1 MPFRTRRV
9 FLWQWALGAFQL
21 GMGWGNIWQP
31 LTLKQSVQEAK
42 VCPKQPQDSEAKLQG
57 TEKLMTVRVYAQ
69 SVSSSWARAVLI
81 NTEGSLGRSKEVRP
95 VHSEG
100 DQPWDFFGRN
110 DAKAETPVLWPPHSK
125 S

>member
-42 VCPKQPQDSEAKLQG
+42 ECPKQLQNSEAKLQG
-57 TEKLMTVRVYAQ
+57 TEKLMTG
-69 SVSSSWARAVLI
+69 VSSRRGDIQNSRAASFNRNMSHIHNLKI
-81 NTEGSLGRSKEVRP
+81 SRSHIKKENR
-95 VHSEG
+95 
-100 DQPWDFFGRN
+100 
-110 DAKAETPVLWPPHSK
+110 
-125 S
+125 

>member
-57 TEKLMTVRVYAQ
+57 TEKTDDSQGLC
-69 SVSSSWARAVLI
+69 SI
-81 NTEGSLGRSKEVRP
+81 SLFLLG
-95 VHSEG
+95 
-100 DQPWDFFGRN
+100 
-110 DAKAETPVLWPPHSK
+110 
-125 S
+125 